1 MKHPETAP
9 RTVHDTA
16 KKQKRNNSVAKS
28 HSSANSKSIASSI
41 ERDELIRQMAYTLYE
56 ARSCVS
62 GHELDDWLQAEV
74 QVDQILTQ
82 GVPVFHERHIDP
94 DLIRNVR

>member
-1 MKHPETAP
+1 
-9 RTVHDTA
+9 
-16 KKQKRNNSVAKS
+16 
-28 HSSANSKSIASSI
+28 
-41 ERDELIRQMAYTLYE
+41 MAYTLYE